1 MKKFLAAMLSAVMIA
16 GSFAGINVDAAE
28 VPADN
33 QQQIVEA
40 GGSNPADGG
49 LNSDGVSVSKVISK
63 TDKEN
68 YFDIT
73 LTATTTNT
81 MKEIINAQETHVVVV
96 MDISNTMGAKQSD
109 GKTRLQN
116 AKEAAGTFI
125 DLYCKET
132 NLGKKNITFV
142 TFNTNA
148 KEVFTEKNVNTS
160 DAAAMKKKIN
170 AVSMAADGS
179 GDRFTNV
186 QGGLRLAQNIL
197 KSVNAQNEFV
207 VLLTDG
213 FPTTYIKSGAG
224 STTEIKGYNAT
235 TSSYSASN
243 LGKDG
248 YFLDGE
254 LKQPAKYG
262 TNYSDKA
269 AIRARQTATDLKKT
283 ADIFCVGIDI
293 GGQSIQK
300 YIEQSEKA
308 TNSSDKFSTVDR
320 AKGQTTFEIG
330 TSTTAY
336 TNWLKNKIAGGPN
349 LSDDNATRYANGN
362 DAAALKKAYQNILGE
377 IKTIFYKKIED
388 AYVVADPMGS
398 QVEFLGFYKKG
409 DAYPDATVNKLT
421 GKHEKDGETTASFKN
436 DTISWNLLE
445 SGYTQ
450 SKSGNTTVY
459 KYQVKY
465 KVRLENDLAGFVD
478 SKTYLTNGTTKLNY
492 KVDDNGK
499 LSDKKSI
506 EFPMPSVKG
515 YLADFAL
522 QKVDSEDTTIGLANA
537 QFELSHN
544 SNCSVC
550 AGKVSIAK
558 QTKTS
563 DAAGNLGFTNLPSG
577 HEYTLKELSAPA
589 GYINGGNH
597 SVVIAYDK
605 IYLDGA
611 EISGT
616 AQIKN
621 APIAPVSTTITATKT
636 FDGKLEAGM
645 FKFRLEDADGNK
657 LDEVTNAAGGSV
669 TFKELKYTAPGTYT
683 YKVYEVVEEGRD
695 MSIIYDTTA
704 YFVTVTV
711 GVDNE
716 KNPQSYVI
724 KSKEIKNASTNANVN
739 SITFANELRGEAV
752 VELKANKTM
761 DGGKPAADAFTF
773 VLKNEAGEEVET
785 VTNKADGSVTFT
797 ALSFD
802 KPGNYKYT
810 VVETPTDESIVYDK
824 SVYGVEIVVA
834 EPTDNSSDYQYI
846 VAITKDGVEADGLTF
861 ENNTRKS
868 TDIELVASKTMKDAE
883 LTEGA
888 FTFILRDEAGEAIDT
903 QSNDAEGKVTF
914 EKITYNA
921 SGTYTYTIEEVDA
934 DDADII
940 YDKTVYTVTVEV
952 TAPEDSDSFVAKATY
967 SPGAADFVNS
977 TRAHAFVPVE
987 ALKTMDGEPAA
998 EAFTFVLEPDA
1009 NNANE
1014 LNERQEVQN
1023 DENGVVT
1030 FEDLEFGAVGT
1041 YYYNVYEV
1049 KGDDA
1054 QIIYDDIIYTV
1065 VVEVTDPGD
1074 DDKYATEVRYELPS
1088 EDEPVIADEM
1098 VFANVTREA
1107 AAVVLNAEKT
1117 LDGKAPAKD
1126 AFTFELKDEEG
1137 KVLQTKTNDEK
1148 GQIVFDE
1155 LKYDEVGTYKYTIT
1169 EKAGNAADIIY
1180 DKSVYT
1186 VTVEV
1191 TVDTETKDGF
1201 QAVVTMEK
1209 DGAAFEGTPV
1219 FENTTVP
1226 QVDTGDHA
1234 HTMLW
1239 TVLAALS
1246 AAVVMF
1252 IMRRKRA

>member
-1 MKKFLAAMLSAVMIA
+1 MRKFLAAMLSVVMIA

-28 VPADN
+28 APADN
-33 QQQIVEA
+33 QQQIVET
-40 GGSNPADGG
+40 GGSNPTDGG
-49 LNSDGVSVSKVISK
+49 LNSDGVAVSKVITP

-73 LTATTTNT
+73 LTATTTST
-81 MKEIINAQETHVVVV
+81 MKEIINSQETHVVVV

-109 GKTRLQN
+109 GKTRLKN

-132 NLGKKNITFV
+132 KLGKKGVTFV

-148 KEVFTEKNVNTS
+148 KEVFTESDVNTS

-197 KSVNAQNEFV
+197 NSIDAENEFV

-213 FPTTYIKSGAG
+213 FPTTYIESGEN
-224 STTEIKGYNAT
+224 STTEIKGYDAT
-235 TSSYSASN
+235 TSTYKASN
-243 LGKDG
+243 VGKDG

-254 LKQPAKYG
+254 LKRPAKYG

-269 AIRARQTATDLKKT
+269 AVRARETATALKET
-283 ADIFCVGIDI
+283 VDIFCVGIDI
-293 GGQSIQK
+293 GGQSIQT
-300 YIEQSEKA
+300 YLDQSENA
-308 TNSSDKFSTVDR
+308 TDFSTVDR
-320 AKGQTTFEIG
+320 AKGQTSFEIG
-330 TSTTAY
+330 TTKAAY
-336 TNWLKNKIAGGPN
+336 ESWLKNKIAGGPN
-349 LSDDNATRYANGN
+349 LSADNATRYSDGN
-362 DAAALKKAYQNILGE
+362 DAKALAKAYENILDE
-377 IKTIFYKKIED
+377 IKSIFYKKIED

-409 DAYPDATVNKLT
+409 EGYPANTVNKLT
-421 GKHEKDGETTASFKN
+421 GKHEANAETTASFKN
-436 DTISWNLLE
+436 DTINWNLLE

-450 SKSGNTTVY
+450 SKSGDTTIY

-611 EISGT
+611 EISDT

-657 LDEVTNAAGGSV
+657 LDEVTNTAGGSV

-802 KPGNYKYT
+802 KPGTYKYT

-868 TDIELVASKTMKDAE
+868 TDIELVASKTMEDAE

-952 TAPEDSDSFVAKATY
+952 TAPENSDSFVAKATY

-987 ALKTMDGEPAA
+987 ALKTMDDEPAA

-1009 NNANE
+1009 NNVND

-1023 DENGVVT
+1023 DENGVAT

-1074 DDKYATEVRYELPS
+1074 DREYATDVRYELPG
-1088 EDEPVIADEM
+1088 EDEPVNVDEM
-1098 VFANVTREA
+1098 VFANVTRDPA
-1107 AAVVLNAEKT
+1107 VVVLNAEKT
-1117 LDGKAPAKD
+1117 LDGAAPAKD

-1169 EKAGNAADIIY
+1169 EKAGNAANIVY

-1201 QAVVTMEK
+1201 KAAVTMEK
-1209 DGAAFEGTPV
+1209 DGVAFEGTPAFV
-1219 FENTTVP
+1219 NTTS
-1226 QVDTGDHA
+1226 VDTGDHA

-1252 IMRRKRA
+1252 IMRRKRS